1 MATGKRCSTALASL
15 NLVTDATT
23 APPVGVPRNS
33 VGSSDKKEDFQFPMT
48 LYTDGAKLCF
58 WAAMQVTFVY
68 TGASPTLLLTLLLAN
83 DETPSKS
90 PKATNC
96 HIFLAIANSIHSLCV
111 VYVCVQA
118 LSGRIRCCICWGSQA
133 APEEV

>member
-23 APPVGVPRNS
+23 APLVGVPRDG
-33 VGSSDKKEDFQFPMT
+33 VGSSDKKEDVQFPMT
-48 LYTDGAKLCF
+48 LYTGGAKLYF
-58 WAAMQVTFVY
+58 WAALQITFVD
-68 TGASPTLLLTLLLAN
+68 TGAGPAFLLTLLLTN
-83 DETPSKS
+83 GKTPSKS

-96 HIFLAIANSIHSLCV
+96 RIFLAIVNSIHSLCV

-118 LSGRIRCCICWGSQA
+118 LSGRIQCCICWGSQA
-133 APEEV
+133 APEEM